1 MLPLRPPSSSLD
13 TCCSVV
19 TALAFVRKM
28 MLRQALCRRS
38 AAATRA
44 APAVT
49 SRTFSIANG
58 LDLGL
63 PDKYGHFI
71 GGEFV
76 APIDGEYFDNISPID
91 GEKFIQ
97 AARGSKADV
106 DKAVAVANEAFT

>member
-1 MLPLRPPSSSLD
+1 MLI
-13 TCCSVV
+13 
-19 TALAFVRKM
+19 
-28 MLRQALCRRS
+28 RQALCRRS
-38 AAATRA
+38 VAIRA

-58 LDLGL
+58 LNLGL